1 MELYTFS
8 MNIFMVLCKK
18 LHKNRII
25 GLKYCINIQ
34 NRVYIYTK
42 SVSKIML
49 WQLLEPSVKRP
60 TVVTVN
66 FLYPLVLIIKFNDM
80 GRAFLEMV
88 TIFRTGQ
95 LTKRI
100 LLRTHKAHIAP
111 KDQRI
116 IHNGNKRTQTTLA
129 PYHQQPEQRNT
140 CTAQHDHRIGPG
152 DSCSPKANH
161 PRQQKQIKAKKIPTE
176 ILAKPICP
184 ISNTFPMALHSLIH
198 RFSLRLTTTHENTPP
213 MTTDKNI

>member
-34 NRVYIYTK
+34 NRVYIYTI

-49 WQLLEPSVKRP
+49 WQLLKPPIERP

-80 GRAFLEMV
+80 GRAFLKMV

-116 IHNGNKRTQTTLA
+116 IHNGNKRTQAALA
-129 PYHQQPEQRNT
+129 PYHQQPEQRNA

-161 PRQQKQIKAKKIPTE
+161 PRQQKQIKAQ
-176 ILAKPICP
+176 
-184 ISNTFPMALHSLIH
+184 
-198 RFSLRLTTTHENTPP
+198 
-213 MTTDKNI
+213 KNPH

>member
-1 MELYTFS
+1 
-8 MNIFMVLCKK
+8 MVLCKK

-42 SVSKIML
+42 SVSEIML
-49 WQLLEPSVKRP
+49 WQLLEPPVKRP

-80 GRAFLEMV
+80 GRAFLKMV

-100 LLRTHKAHIAP
+100 LLRTHKAI
-111 KDQRI
+111 
-116 IHNGNKRTQTTLA
+116 
-129 PYHQQPEQRNT
+129 
-140 CTAQHDHRIGPG
+140 
-152 DSCSPKANH
+152 
-161 PRQQKQIKAKKIPTE
+161 
-176 ILAKPICP
+176 
-184 ISNTFPMALHSLIH
+184 
-198 RFSLRLTTTHENTPP
+198 
-213 MTTDKNI
+213 